1 MKSSRSTALPLP
13 QLAVLFLLVCVCPG
27 LAQTAPPNSGRAQ
40 EPTPLERELAKFDAN
55 KDGKLDEAEKQAFLA
70 YRANWR
76 TEYIKKWDKNGNGV
90 LDPEEQ
96 AEARSAWRK
105 AYKEKLAAEAAAK
118 ENTPPSSPATKP

>member
-1 MKSSRSTALPLP
+1 MKNSRLTKWFVY
-13 QLAVLFLLVCVCPG
+13 AVLFLLVCVYPSR
-27 LAQTAPPNSGRAQ
+27 AQTAPLNSDKGQ

-55 KDGKLDEAEKQAFLA
+55 KDGKLDEAEKQAFLT

-96 AEARSAWRK
+96 AEARSAWRR